1 MFCKTQIRRS
11 FKAPVT
17 ETTWNFQRRR
27 KQALNTKQTFWN
39 DNAAEQTFNK
49 LISVWNRKLKPYKEP
64 KHDYHKPKELEME
77 IRKPS
82 QKHMDINPKHSALGT
97 FFLVGN

>member
-1 MFCKTQIRRS
+1 MFLKTQLRRS

-27 KQALNTKQTFWN
+27 KQALNTKQAFWN

-49 LISVWNRKLKPYKEP
+49 LISVLNRKLKPHKGS
-64 KHDYHKPKELEME
+64 KHDFY
-77 IRKPS
+77 
-82 QKHMDINPKHSALGT
+82 NPK
-97 FFLVGN
+97 N